1 MDILF
6 PLHAEQGAAE
16 RGERG
21 RNRHDRDAAEQKG
34 QIQQDE
40 IDPVIP
46 DDLREGFHKRLRT
59 DKAGTYPQIYFS
71 CPGSTTQFG
80 E

>member
-1 MDILF
+1 MQPGSSEPDKAGFDIAEKVAKDMDILF

-46 DDLREGFHKRLRT
+46 G
-59 DKAGTYPQIYFS
+59 
-71 CPGSTTQFG
+71 
-80 E
+80 